1 MELKKYRESM
11 IRNVEKNIVITE
23 AMAKICNESG
33 KFDKQNKFNCII
45 SKFNDILKELKKDG
59 NIYY

>member
-1 MELKKYRESM
+1 
-11 IRNVEKNIVITE
+11 
-23 AMAKICNESG
+23 MAKICNESG